1 MGGRG
6 YGALVYWPDVG
17 VSPSREAYGFHL
29 ELPLDAILTGMSK
42 ELQTAQSSLLD
53 IVRYPDGYRI
63 ELIDRG
69 GR

>member
-1 MGGRG
+1 
-6 YGALVYWPDVG
+6 
-17 VSPSREAYGFHL
+17 
-29 ELPLDAILTGMSK
+29 MSK